1 MESSEQKRLILDNQG
16 LVHYFVKQFGV
27 KPNCSEYD
35 DLVSIGMIGL
45 IKASRS
51 FDEQKKIK
59 FATYAATCINNEIR
73 MNYRNT
79 KKIKNEVS
87 MEEPI
92 AMDSEGGELFLENI
106 IADKKVN
113 IAKEIQN
120 REEAEKT
127 LRIMLNYLQ
136 GKERLGLLYR
146 IGKNSQKKVGELIRV
161 SQSYIARLERK
172 AKNKVREA
180 IQFGLHYDEVFSVE
194 MNEYFWK
201 VEFQC
206 EDILLATNLQ
216 KIVPIAGLYG
226 EVIYQNQRIIV
237 KIPPD
242 EIFLGFIAQIIQ
254 EVESYTT
261 DN

>member
-1 MESSEQKRLILDNQG
+1 MKSSKEERLILENLALVRYISNQFTQD
-16 LVHYFVKQFGV
+16 YF
-27 KPNCSEYD
+27 EYED
-35 DLVSIGMIGL
+35 IVSIGTIGL
-45 IKASRS
+45 IKASKS
-51 FDEQKKIK
+51 FDERKKIK
-59 FATYAATCINNEIR
+59 FSTYAGTCIKNEIG
-73 MNYRNT
+73 MYYRKT
-79 KKIKNEVS
+79 KKLKNEVS

-92 AMDSEGGELFLENI
+92 AKDCEDGELLLENV
-106 IADKKVN
+106 IADENVN
-113 IAKEIQN
+113 VVQEIQN
-120 REEAEKT
+120 REEAEET

-136 GKERLGLLYR
+136 GKERLALLYSMR
-146 IGKNSQKKVGELIRV
+146 EVKQREIAELLGI
-161 SQSYIARLERK
+161 STSYMSRLEIK
-172 AKNKVREA
+172 AKNKVRKA
-180 IQFGLHYDEVFSVE
+180 IQFRIHYDEVFSVE
-194 MNEYFWK
+194 IEEDFWK

-242 EIFLGFIAQIIQ
+242 ESFLGFIAQIIQ

>member
-1 MESSEQKRLILDNQG
+1 
-16 LVHYFVKQFGV
+16 
-27 KPNCSEYD
+27 
-35 DLVSIGMIGL
+35 MI
-45 IKASRS
+45 
-51 FDEQKKIK
+51 
-59 FATYAATCINNEIR
+59 
-73 MNYRNT
+73 
-79 KKIKNEVS
+79 
-87 MEEPI
+87 P
-92 AMDSEGGELFLENI
+92 
-106 IADKKVN
+106 
-113 IAKEIQN
+113 
-120 REEAEKT
+120 
-127 LRIMLNYLQ
+127 
-136 GKERLGLLYR
+136 
-146 IGKNSQKKVGELIRV
+146 
-161 SQSYIARLERK
+161 
-172 AKNKVREA
+172 
-180 IQFGLHYDEVFSVE
+180 FGLHYDEVFSVE